1 MDPTWFCWA
10 GTITAA
16 LVAVLKNAFPLYDHT
31 ELAIGLG
38 EVVVVVVVVVLIMV
52 VAVVVAVVVVVSVV
66 KVVLMVV
73 VVVVVIFVVVVV
85 VVLVV
90 VVLVGIV
97 DLTTEMIAAPT
108 KIFSSDLS

>member
-1 MDPTWFCWA
+1 MDPTWFRWA

-52 VAVVVAVVVVVSVV
+52 VAVVVVVVVVVSVV
-66 KVVLMVV
+66 KVVFMV

-97 DLTTEMIAAPT
+97 NLTTEMIAAPT